1 MTRVRPTGA
10 HHEVGINDMFFSTT
24 DERGVIKES
33 NNVFIRLSRYS
44 RDQLAGA
51 PHNIIRHPCM
61 PGGAFYAM
69 WNTLHAGKPFVAYV
83 HNLAKDGSQ
92 YDVLATVT
100 PLKAGGYLSV
110 RMRAC
115 CTDIFNA
122 ASSIYEQ
129 VRELEDGYISQG
141 CNRREAAEKG
151 AGNIIEKLN
160 GAGFP
165 SYDEFQWTVLPAEVM
180 RREAQ
185 VDGKHKQL
193 EQVKGQKSNLLYQG
207 KKEKEALEGQLNQW
221 MGELERLGELSTQLK
236 NAGEKINQELD
247 TTGRL
252 TAQIEVL
259 NRESGARYEDIL
271 MPLRVWVQ
279 MRGIISAKIV
289 NVVDGIAAL
298 DRTGAETRF
307 GVALARLQTT
317 MMANFVAELIDG
329 EADEHSAASICML
342 AQAIRDGVEAMQG
355 QTMEHRRQAEA
366 VETAIKSVI
375 SLMEIPQQLITDWQA
390 VSQRQLPSDLTE
402 LLRLVS
408 GSIEGATI
416 AIANL
421 KELVTNIGQLSRGFD
436 ISTIIG
442 KIDQVER
449 ETSVGNL

>member
-24 DERGVIKES
+24 DERGVIQES

-160 GAGFP
+160 NAGFP

-185 VDGKHKQL
+185 VDGKPPRRDTATGELRIIHDAVHSVYD
-193 EQVKGQKSNLLYQG
+193 E
-207 KKEKEALEGQLNQW
+207 LNQW
-221 MGELERLGELSTQLK
+221 MEELERLGELSTQLK

-289 NVVDGIAAL
+289 SVVDGIAAL
-298 DRTGAETRF
+298 DRAGAETRF

-329 EADEHSAASICML
+329 DADEHSAASICML

-390 VSQRQLPSDLTE
+390 VSQRQLPGDLTE

>member
-1 MTRVRPTGA
+1 
-10 HHEVGINDMFFSTT
+10 
-24 DERGVIKES
+24 
-33 NNVFIRLSRYS
+33 
-44 RDQLAGA
+44 
-51 PHNIIRHPCM
+51 
-61 PGGAFYAM
+61 
-69 WNTLHAGKPFVAYV
+69 
-83 HNLAKDGSQ
+83 
-92 YDVLATVT
+92 
-100 PLKAGGYLSV
+100 
-110 RMRAC
+110 
-115 CTDIFNA
+115 
-122 ASSIYEQ
+122 
-129 VRELEDGYISQG
+129 
-141 CNRREAAEKG
+141 
-151 AGNIIEKLN
+151 
-160 GAGFP
+160 
-165 SYDEFQWTVLPAEVM
+165 M

-185 VDGKHKQL
+185 VDGKPPRRDTATGELRIIHDAVHSVYD
-193 EQVKGQKSNLLYQG
+193 E
-207 KKEKEALEGQLNQW
+207 LNQW

-247 TTGRL
+247 TTDRL

-289 NVVDGIAAL
+289 SVVDGIAAL
-298 DRTGAETRF
+298 DKTGAETRF

-390 VSQRQLPSDLTE
+390 VSQRQLPGDLTE

>member
-24 DERGVIKES
+24 DERGVIQES

-185 VDGKHKQL
+185 VDGKPPRRDTATGELRIIHDAGHSVYD
-193 EQVKGQKSNLLYQG
+193 E
-207 KKEKEALEGQLNQW
+207 LNQW

-416 AIANL
+416 SIANL

>member
-24 DERGVIKES
+24 DERGVIQES

-185 VDGKHKQL
+185 VDGKPPRRDTATGELRIIHDAVHSVYD
-193 EQVKGQKSNLLYQG
+193 E
-207 KKEKEALEGQLNQW
+207 LNQW
-221 MGELERLGELSTQLK
+221 MEELERLGELSTQLK

-390 VSQRQLPSDLTE
+390 VSQRQLPGDLAE

>member
-24 DERGVIKES
+24 DERGVIQES

-160 GAGFP
+160 NAGFP

-185 VDGKHKQL
+185 VDGKPPRRDTATGELRIIHDAVHSVYD
-193 EQVKGQKSNLLYQG
+193 E
-207 KKEKEALEGQLNQW
+207 LNQW
-221 MGELERLGELSTQLK
+221 MEELERLGELSTQLK

-259 NRESGARYEDIL
+259 NRESGARYEDVL

-298 DRTGAETRF
+298 DRAGAETRF

-329 EADEHSAASICML
+329 DADEHSAASICML

-390 VSQRQLPSDLTE
+390 VSQRQLPGDLTE

>member
-24 DERGVIKES
+24 DERGVIQES

-160 GAGFP
+160 NAGFP

-185 VDGKHKQL
+185 VDGKPPRRDTATGELRIIHDAVHSVYD
-193 EQVKGQKSNLLYQG
+193 E
-207 KKEKEALEGQLNQW
+207 LNQW
-221 MGELERLGELSTQLK
+221 MEELERLGELSTQLK

>member
-24 DERGVIKES
+24 DERGVIQES

-160 GAGFP
+160 NAGFP

-185 VDGKHKQL
+185 VDGKPPRRDTATGELRIIHDAVHSVYD
-193 EQVKGQKSNLLYQG
+193 E
-207 KKEKEALEGQLNQW
+207 LNQW
-221 MGELERLGELSTQLK
+221 MEELERLGELSTQLK

-298 DRTGAETRF
+298 DRAGAETRF

-329 EADEHSAASICML
+329 DADEHSAASICML

-390 VSQRQLPSDLTE
+390 VSQRQLPGDLTE

>member
-1 MTRVRPTGA
+1 
-10 HHEVGINDMFFSTT
+10 MFFSTT
-24 DERGVIKES
+24 DERGVIQES

-185 VDGKHKQL
+185 VDGKPPRRDTATGELRIIHDAVHNVCD
-193 EQVKGQKSNLLYQG
+193 E
-207 KKEKEALEGQLNQW
+207 LNQW

-289 NVVDGIAAL
+289 SVVDGIAAL

>member
-24 DERGVIKES
+24 DERGVIQES

-185 VDGKHKQL
+185 VDGKPPRRDTATGELRIIHDAVHSVYH
-193 EQVKGQKSNLLYQG
+193 E
-207 KKEKEALEGQLNQW
+207 LNQW

-271 MPLRVWVQ
+271 VPLRVWVQ

-289 NVVDGIAAL
+289 SVVDGIAAL

-416 AIANL
+416 SIANL